1 MILHV
6 EKLENLST
14 VDVEKLAQKHEM
26 LFLIT
31 YPHQVWISL

>member
-1 MILHV
+1 MILYV

-14 VDVEKLAQKHEM
+14 INVEKLAHGHEM

-31 YPHQVWISL
+31 YPHLMWISL